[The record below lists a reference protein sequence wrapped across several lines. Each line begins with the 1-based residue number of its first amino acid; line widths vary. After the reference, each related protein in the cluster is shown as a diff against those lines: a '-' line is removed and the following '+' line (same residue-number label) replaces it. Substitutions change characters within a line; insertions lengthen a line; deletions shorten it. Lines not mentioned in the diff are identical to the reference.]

1 MNFMERIH
9 LAILRAVQEKDIKIE
24 EIEKATGIS
33 VQEISGYFKGHSYL
47 SNSGVQKLID
57 FLEIDISIRFPIK
70 KVEVEKWICC
80 E

>member
-1 MNFMERIH
+1 MNFMERIQI
-9 LAILRAVQEKDIKIE
+9 AILQAVQEKGIKMA

-33 VQEISGYFKGHSYL
+33 AQEISGYFKGHSHL
-47 SNSGVQKLID
+47 SNLGVQKLID

-70 KVEVEKWICC
+70 KVEVEKWIQC